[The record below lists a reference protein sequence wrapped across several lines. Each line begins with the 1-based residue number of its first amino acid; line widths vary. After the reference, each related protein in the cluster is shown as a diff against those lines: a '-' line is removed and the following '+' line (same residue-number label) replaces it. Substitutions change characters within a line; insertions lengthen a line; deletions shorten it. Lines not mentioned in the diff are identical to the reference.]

1 MILVD
6 RHKLGAMDEGISLN
20 TGEPQIST
28 LGGQHVRTNCY
39 LLLDDDYVTVGDHL
53 RALISTRCWA
63 FLGTKVL
70 LCL

>member
-6 RHKLGAMDEGISLN
+6 RHKLWDAVVGAMDEGISLN

-39 LLLDDDYVTVGDHL
+39 LLLDDDYVTVGDQL
-53 RALISTRCWA
+53 RALISTWC
-63 FLGTKVL
+63 
-70 LCL
+70 